1 MSTRALLAIYE
12 NGKLT
17 ATYFHH
23 WDGYVNYLGNILRT
37 FANIV
42 GHQINDRDNIDR
54 KLTEAQKTEI
64 VKARSGHEL
73 LKPFMELEKGFS
85 LENNFNDWWCLEYI
99 YRINFVYD
107 PKASY
112 FNWDTKLEYTTEIA
126 RVGKTWEDLKKFTP
140 LICYE
145 GVHYSTESDRPIPSM
160 LYGKVKERELPA
172 PPVPVT
178 QAEPEPE
185 PEPKPKKKTRTK
197 KKA

>member
-42 GHQINDRDNIDR
+42 GHQMNDRDNIDR
-54 KLTEAQKTEI
+54 KLPEAQKVEI
-64 VKARSGHEL
+64 IKARSGHEL
-73 LKPFMELEKGFS
+73 LKPFMELEKGFC
-85 LENNFNDWWCLEYI
+85 LENNFTDWWCLEYI

-107 PKASY
+107 PTASY

-126 RVGKTWEDLKKFTP
+126 RVGKTWEPLKKFTP
-140 LICYE
+140 LVCYE
-145 GVHYSTESDRPIPSM
+145 GVHYITENDRPIPSM
-160 LYGKVKERELPA
+160 LYGKVKEREMPSK
-172 PPVPVT
+172 
-178 QAEPEPE
+178 PEPE
-185 PEPKPKKKTRTK
+185 PETKPEPKKKTRTK